1 MIGKDLILG
10 SSPSHSHF
18 TVFCGRVIVGLL
30 AYLLWTRVVP
40 CCVRWCH
47 TWKALRPVPGP
58 EDVIPFW
65 RTVSVYWSWLGRVS
79 YRDGS
84 AVFFRII
91 SDMCERYKG
100 KTFKAYLGMMPVVV
114 LHTPDA
120 VQTLL
125 TSKINMK
132 KPIVYNF
139 IVSWLGEHNILTAT
153 GASWRFK
160 RRLMTPAFHFRVLSD
175 YLSTFNNNATL
186 LVERV
191 EKLTSKEPA
200 EPIPAFRLTQ
210 NCALDII
217 TKVLMGVDLGS
228 QVDTTDTTFATH
240 FNMLMFLIGV
250 RIFRPWMWS
259 DTMYKRTMEGRLYQ
273 TSIRAMEKFTLGV
286 LERRKG
292 KLQQLAAELKLD
304 PGDDVIEEEEE
315 EERHA
320 VMVDTLL
327 KAHLHDHHYRISEI
341 KKDIDGLLFAGTDT
355 TTSAAGWAFYLV
367 GLHPQ
372 VQEKVHQEL
381 DEIFGHDLDRD
392 ITVEDLKRMRYLDM
406 CFKESLRLFPPV
418 PIIGRVLQEDTII
431 DGHVIPKGV
440 TCFINM
446 YSLHRNSE
454 YFSDPDSYIPE
465 RFLSKEVRDRHPFSY
480 VPFSGGPKN
489 CLGQRFA
496 QMEAKTMLAK
506 VFRKY
511 SLESTRPISQLKITY
526 EMILKARGGLR
537 IWFRERSHVDRAVRI
552 AEAEDKMT
560 NHGL

>member
-1 MIGKDLILG
+1 MSLG
-10 SSPSHSHF
+10 IFVALSATSTKFQVALAQLVLFAS
-18 TVFCGRVIVGLL
+18 
-30 AYLLWTRVVP
+30 AYLSWAFVVRP
-40 CCVRWCH
+40 AAHWFRK
-47 TWKALRPVPGP
+47 WKALRPLPGP
-58 EDVIPFW
+58 WDGIPFW
-65 RTVSVYWSWLGRVS
+65 FSMYAYWTNSRS
-79 YRDGS
+79 ISAKDGT

-160 RRLMTPAFHFRVLSD
+160 RRMMTPAFHFRVLSD

-191 EKLTSKEPA
+191 DKLTAKEPA

-292 KLQQLAAELKLD
+292 KLQQLAAELKLE
-304 PGDDVIEEEEE
+304 PGDHVIEEEEE

-327 KAHLHDHHYRISEI
+327 KAHLHDQHYRISEI

-355 TTSAAGWAFYLV
+355 TTSAAGWAFYLI

-392 ITVEDLKRMRYLDM
+392 ITVEDLKRMKYLDM

-418 PIIGRVLQEDTII
+418 PIIGRVLVEDTII

-454 YFSDPDSYIPE
+454 YFREPDSYIPE

-537 IWFRERSHVDRAVRI
+537 IWFRERTHVDRAVRI
-552 AEAEDKMT
+552 AEAEDKIT

>member
-1 MIGKDLILG
+1 MCAGILFMA
-10 SSPSHSHF
+10 SSATSTRF
-18 TVFCGRVIVGLL
+18 QGMLAQVVLL
-30 AYLLWTRVVP
+30 ASAYLVWNFVVRP
-40 CCVRWCH
+40 AACWFRK
-47 TWKALRPVPGP
+47 WKALRALPGP
-58 EDVIPFW
+58 WDGIPFW
-65 RTVSVYWSWLGRVS
+65 FSMHAYWTHSRS
-79 YRDGS
+79 ISAKDGT
-84 AVFFRII
+84 AVFFQII
-91 SDMCERYKG
+91 CDMCERYRG
-100 KTFKAYLGMMPVVV
+100 KTFKTYLGMMPVVV

-120 VQTLL
+120 VQTIL
-125 TSKINMK
+125 TSKTNMK

-175 YLSTFNNNATL
+175 YLSTFNNNATA

-191 EKLTSKEPA
+191 EKLTAQQPE
-200 EPIPAFRLTQ
+200 EPIRAVRLTQ
-210 NCALDII
+210 NCALDIM

-228 QVDTTDTTFATH
+228 QVDTTVTSFASQ

-259 DTMYKRTMEGRLYQ
+259 DAMYKRTMEGRLYQ
-273 TSIRAMEKFTLGV
+273 TAIEEMEKYTLGV
-286 LERRKG
+286 LEKRKG
-292 KLQQLAAELKLD
+292 KLQQLAAELQRE
-304 PGDDVIEEEEE
+304 PRDDVIGEEEEN
-315 EERHA
+315 RHA

-327 KAHLHDHHYRISEI
+327 KAHLHDHNYRISEI

-355 TTSAAGWAFYLV
+355 TTSAVGWALYLI

-372 VQEKVHQEL
+372 VEAKIHQEL
-381 DEIFGHDLDRD
+381 DEIFAYDLDRD
-392 ITVEDLKRMRYLDM
+392 ITLEDLKRMKYLDM

-418 PIIGRVLQEDTII
+418 PIIGRVLDEDVTI
-431 DGHVIPKGV
+431 DGHLIPKGV

-454 YFSDPDSYIPE
+454 YFKDPEMYIPE
-465 RFLSKEVRDRHPFSY
+465 RFLSKQVRNRHPFSY

-496 QMEAKTMLAK
+496 QMEAKTVMAK
-506 VFRKY
+506 VLRKY
-511 SLESTRPISQLKITY
+511 TLESTRPINQLRITY

-537 IWFRERSHVDRAVRI
+537 IWFRERTHVDRAARM
-552 AEAEDKMT
+552 ADAEDKQT